1 MYQTI
6 VYIWQRV
13 QMEDGLELWVFCG
26 GFSGRANEEE
36 KKRDEYNSLQHI
48 TQLEYTNSIV
58 FLVVHLSI
66 AIVDKADKRVCMMR
80 SDAFSYISLNN
91 ETKRGHQTCTY

>member
-36 KKRDEYNSLQHI
+36 KKGMNTTLCSTLF
-48 TQLEYTNSIV
+48 N
-58 FLVVHLSI
+58 
-66 AIVDKADKRVCMMR
+66 
-80 SDAFSYISLNN
+80 
-91 ETKRGHQTCTY
+91 